1 MDAPI
6 FSRPDYLSFITDG
19 NGLNPLLQ
27 NYWMVIHPPTLF
39 LGFAATLVPFAYSI
53 ASLWKNDW
61 NGWVKPV
68 LPWSL
73 FATMTLGAG
82 ILMGGAWAYEALSFG
97 GFWAWDP
104 VENASLVP
112 WLTLVAGLHTVII
125 YKSTGQALRAAYLFF
140 IATFLLILYST
151 FLTRSGI
158 LGDTSVHS
166 FTDLGMSGQLVFFI
180 AFFMLLSLVI
190 LGMYWK
196 KIPNPQKEEQLSS
209 REFWMFIGALV
220 LTISAIQITFTTS
233 IPVWNKFFHLF
244 RKLPAIGQFF
254 NKDLAPPVNAV
265 QHYNSVQVW
274 IAIMISIGSGYVQYL
289 RYKHS
294 NIRQFLINIA
304 PSVLA
309 SVIFS
314 VPAAIMLEITLP
326 HYMLMFVACMFAIIA
341 NTQYVIVSLK
351 GKLKSAGASVAH
363 AGFGLLL
370 LGALISQH
378 NQEVIS
384 VNTSGIDF
392 GDSFDKKSKIENILL
407 RRDEPVKMG
416 DYDVTYIGD
425 SVVSPNHY
433 YKVRYKRFDE
443 EGNLKEEFTLLPNAQ
458 INKNMGLVSSPDT
471 RHYLT
476 KDIYTHVT
484 SVPNKEKIEQELTKY
499 VPDTIAVGDTFYTAK
514 AFVIAERLI
523 PGISV
528 PGWEKTEND
537 ISVGLRL
544 RAHTLDDQTY
554 HATPVYLIR
563 NNMPFSIADSIPEL
577 GIAFRIEKIL
587 PEKGLIVLG
596 KKEKDFENDFIIMK
610 AIVFPYI
617 NLLWLGCIVMLTGF
631 VISMR
636 RRISENK

>member
-1 MDAPI
+1 
-6 FSRPDYLSFITDG
+6 
-19 NGLNPLLQ
+19 
-27 NYWMVIHPPTLF
+27 
-39 LGFAATLVPFAYSI
+39 
-53 ASLWKNDW
+53 
-61 NGWVKPV
+61 
-68 LPWSL
+68 
-73 FATMTLGAG
+73 
-82 ILMGGAWAYEALSFG
+82 
-97 GFWAWDP
+97 
-104 VENASLVP
+104 
-112 WLTLVAGLHTVII
+112 
-125 YKSTGQALRAAYLFF
+125 
-140 IATFLLILYST
+140 
-151 FLTRSGI
+151 
-158 LGDTSVHS
+158 
-166 FTDLGMSGQLVFFI
+166 
-180 AFFMLLSLVI
+180 MLLSAVM
-190 LGMYWK
+190 LGLYWK

-254 NKDLAPPVNAV
+254 TKDLAPPVNPV

-274 IAIMISIGSGYVQYL
+274 IAIMLTIGSGYVQYL

-294 NIRQFLINIA
+294 NIKEFFINIA
-304 PSVLA
+304 PSALA
-309 SVIFS
+309 AVIFS

-363 AGFGLLL
+363 VGFGLLL

-392 GDSFDKKSKIENILL
+392 GDSFDNKSKMENILL

-425 SVVSPNHY
+425 SVAPPNHY

-523 PGISV
+523 PDIGV
-528 PGWEKTEND
+528 PGWEKTEKD